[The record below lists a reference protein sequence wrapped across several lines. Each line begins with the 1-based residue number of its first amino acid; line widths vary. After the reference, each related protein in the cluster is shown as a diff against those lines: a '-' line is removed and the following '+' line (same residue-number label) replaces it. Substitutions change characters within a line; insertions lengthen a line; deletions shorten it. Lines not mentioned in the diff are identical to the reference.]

1 MNSDGMLVVV
11 AVAAVD
17 DILGRCCWQSGSC
30 TDKFSGQI
38 THCQGLRGCMAKLM
52 SSSRCNA
59 ACMPALQE
67 VRLQSLPHRN
77 TLQHPEGWLN
87 LRKRMAF
94 PLVAITV
101 MVLTASAAGGR

>member
-1 MNSDGMLVVV
+1 MNSDGMLV

-17 DILGRCCWQSGSC
+17 DIVGRRCWQSDSC

-38 THCQGLRGCMAKLM
+38 THCQGLQGCMAKLM
-52 SSSRCNA
+52 SSSRCMA

-67 VRLQSLPHRN
+67 VRPQSLPHRN

-87 LRKRMAF
+87 LRKRMAS
-94 PLVAITV
+94 LVAITV
-101 MVLTASAAGGR
+101 MVLPASAAGGR